1 MTNQELI
8 HEHDQYV
15 MHTYGRFPITI
26 SHGEGATLF
35 DFEGKRYIDFSSG
48 IGVNAL
54 GYGNNTW
61 AEAIYEQA
69 KKLGHVSNLYYTKP
83 AYQVAKQL
91 CRRTGLSKA
100 FFSNSGAESNE
111 GLIKLARKY
120 SHDTYGEGRS
130 TIVALEGSFHG
141 RTVTTLAATGQSSF
155 HQHFY
160 PFTEGFRHTPAD
172 DMDALILACSD
183 DTCAVLI
190 ELIQGEGGVLPL
202 EKSFVQELA
211 SFCKERD
218 LLLLV
223 DEVQTG
229 IGRTGSLFAFQ
240 QYGIL
245 PDAVSFAKGIA
256 SGVPF
261 GGFLTNEK
269 CSTILGPGTHA
280 TTYGGNPL
288 GAAAAIVVLD
298 TLTDEMLADV
308 MQKGEY
314 VQNKVKQWNNP
325 YVKEVRGLGL
335 MVGIILQD
343 ISHREVVNKL
353 GELGVLALTAG
364 DATLRL
370 LPPLTISFEEIDAGL
385 EIVYNLLKATA

>member
-91 CRRTGLSKA
+91 CRRTGMSKA

-120 SHDTYGEGRS
+120 SHDTYGERRS

-141 RTVTTLAATGQSSF
+141 RTVTTLAATGQFSF
-155 HQHFY
+155 HQHFH

-172 DMDALILACSD
+172 DIEALILACSD

-202 EKSFVQELA
+202 EKSFVQALA

-256 SGVPF
+256 GGVPF

-269 CSTILGPGTHA
+269 CSSILGPGTHA

-288 GAAAAIVVLD
+288 GAAAANVVLD
-298 TLTDEMLADV
+298 TLTDEMLTDV
-308 MQKGEY
+308 MKKGEY
-314 VQNKVKQWNNP
+314 IQSKIKQWNNH
-325 YVKEVRGLGL
+325 YIKEVRGLGL

-343 ISHREVVNKL
+343 ISHREVVSKL

-370 LPPLTISFEEIDAGL
+370 LPPLTITTEEIDNGL
-385 EIVYNLLKATA
+385 EIICNLLKAK

>member
-1 MTNQELI
+1 MTNQKLI

-54 GYGNNTW
+54 GYGNAVW

-69 KKLGHVSNLYYTKP
+69 KKLGHVSNLYYTEP
-83 AYQVAKQL
+83 AYQVAKRL
-91 CRRTGLSKA
+91 CQRTGLSKA

-120 SHDTYGEGRS
+120 SHDTYDKGRS
-130 TIVALEGSFHG
+130 TIVALAGSFHG

-172 DMDALILACSD
+172 DMDALVSACKD

-202 EKSFVQELA
+202 DKSFVQELA
-211 SFCKERD
+211 QFCEERD

-240 QYGIL
+240 QYGIR
-245 PDAVSFAKGIA
+245 PDVVSFAKGIA
-256 SGVPF
+256 GGVPF

-269 CSTILGPGTHA
+269 CSTVLGPGTHA

-288 GAAAAIVVLD
+288 GAAAAVVVLD
-298 TLTDEMLADV
+298 TLTDKMLSDV
-308 MQKGEY
+308 VQKGEY
-314 VQNKVKQWNNP
+314 IQDKINQWNSP

-343 ISHREVVNKL
+343 ISHRDVVSKL
-353 GELGVLALTAG
+353 GQLGVLALTAG
-364 DATLRL
+364 DATLRF
-370 LPPLTISFEEIDAGL
+370 LPPLTITIEEIDAGL
-385 EIVYNLLKATA
+385 EIVKSLL